1 MLGVAP
7 FTSLTH
13 ANRGASPKKAAS
25 VRHAEKQ
32 PVALPLRDDQ
42 GLIGLRYDEAR
53 EAEPPVPIIPARSP
67 LRPSPRAAHQAHRP
81 SNSLDSALSIRSRP
95 SSCVFVPTNAGV
107 PPPRP
112 PRPNEPHPALRTI
125 TSPGGAAYDDDW
137 KWDYGPTNT
146 RSVWEESD
154 DDEEDPITYEKTDT
168 RSSKFRMA
176 SLRLAP
182 RPKAA
187 SLGSIEEGGGRK
199 SESSNSQIS
208 VPLSSP
214 SLSDGNSLT
223 PTTSPPTPTTDHF
236 PEKFMRSLSFRSSK
250 SAKASTKQLKKKPAK
265 KDPVASARYMDSWGI
280 EVPPVSAHETPLR
293 THRAAA
299 PKYGAEP
306 NFLGAP
312 ETPEAPQHPRPPK
325 PPEIAPPSSNVI
337 SHASHAYHGYHG
349 NDRSPRPSTSTSGSN
364 LDNPNLNRL
373 SFSHRASLFYP
384 LYKRNGVIMSDRD
397 SGIATDSPHL
407 NVKVKSGGRSFPLV
421 PRSTKNAQLD
431 DGDDDATAQSEQG
444 PPDNSSVRGPDA
456 DADDATQYSLTNTD
470 RHHPPSIRVI
480 SVEAEKESQKVR
492 SLYESADGLNWE
504 DGGRCPSLDERLE
517 PAEAAEEEDVP
528 SHGDEN
534 DAPDGPQH
542 GPATPD
548 RATTASRHVR
558 LARSVQRRSHELA
571 GGFEDWEG
579 VNGEDVDRFGFINP
593 QRPTTSKSES
603 NVHFSPQ
610 KKRNVLIRRDY
621 PAHSLSVKSRV
632 GRRGSAL
639 SLNSHASELST
650 ASHRST
656 RSAFRQ
662 ATNLLPHNRD
672 RRLVDEAG
680 SSLATQP
687 GLTNIAEDELA
698 EKLAN
703 ESKLKEASRS
713 EKWLRMAKVVRQGD
727 EGQGMIFEFD
737 PRHPKLVSRTWKGI
751 PDCWR
756 SAAWYSFL
764 SSSAQASNKPFA
776 TDEELKADF
785 RRLVEEPS
793 PDDTQIDMDVP
804 RTINQHIMFRRRY
817 RGGQRLLFRVLHAL
831 SLYFPETGYV
841 QGMAPLVATLLSY
854 YEEEACFVMLVRL
867 WQYRGLS
874 QMYGTRDS
882 ELGEL
887 MNILGDFEKYWLGD
901 RDVAKQLAELGIH
914 PTAYATRWYMTLFNL
929 SIPFVVQLRVWDVF
943 MLLGSAPTEPPSP
956 ALITGRIY
964 AEPAPPS
971 QGLEILHATCAAII
985 DCQRENLLD
994 SDFENAMRALTSW
1007 IPIKNVEH
1015 FMAVVQIEWKQH
1027 QNRHR
1032 RP

>member
-1 MLGVAP
+1 MLGIAP

-13 ANRGASPKKAAS
+13 ANRGAPPKKAAS

-32 PVALPLRDDQ
+32 RVVLPLRDDQ

-53 EAEPPVPIIPARSP
+53 EAEPPIPIIPARSP
-67 LRPSPRAAHQAHRP
+67 LRPSPRAAHLMHRA

-95 SSCVFVPTNAGV
+95 SSCVFVPTNAGA

-125 TSPGGAAYDDDW
+125 TSPGGAAYQGDW
-137 KWDYGPTNT
+137 RWDYRPTNT
-146 RSVWEESD
+146 ESVWEESD
-154 DDEEDPITYEKTDT
+154 DEGEDPFAYDKTDT
-168 RSSKFRMA
+168 RSSKFRIA

-187 SLGSIEEGGGRK
+187 SLGSIEEGGRK
-199 SESSNSQIS
+199 SESSTSQIS

-214 SLSDGNSLT
+214 SLSDGNTLT
-223 PTTSPPTPTTDHF
+223 PATSPATPTTDHF
-236 PEKFMRSLSFRSSK
+236 SEKLVRSLSFLSSK
-250 SAKASTKQLKKKPAK
+250 SAKPSTKQLKKKPAR
-265 KDPVASARYMDSWGI
+265 KDPVASARYKDTWGI
-280 EVPPVSAHETPLR
+280 AETPVVGAHEAPLR
-293 THRAAA
+293 TDRAAA

-306 NFLGAP
+306 NFLAAP
-312 ETPEAPQHPRPPK
+312 GTPEAPRPPK
-325 PPEIAPPSSNVI
+325 PPEIAPSPSTNTYQV
-337 SHASHAYHGYHG
+337 APYRLAPYPGK
-349 NDRSPRPSTSTSGSN
+349 DRSPRPSVSISGSN
-364 LDNPNLNRL
+364 LDDLSPSRV

-384 LYKRNGVIMSDRD
+384 RHKRNGVIMSDRD

-407 NVKVKSGGRSFPLV
+407 NEKVKSGGRSFPLV
-421 PRSTKNAQLD
+421 TRPTKNTRLD
-431 DGDDDATAQSEQG
+431 DGGDDATAQSE
-444 PPDNSSVRGPDA
+444 PEPADNGSVRGPDA
-456 DADDATQYSLTNTD
+456 DADDATRYSLANAD
-470 RHHPPSIRVI
+470 EQRPPSIRVI
-480 SVEAEKESQKVR
+480 SIEAEKESQKVR
-492 SLYESADGLNWE
+492 SLYESAEGLNWE
-504 DGGRCPSLDERLE
+504 DGGGCPSLDERLE
-517 PAEAAEEEDVP
+517 PAAEEDVP
-528 SHGDEN
+528 SHGDGN
-534 DAPDGPQH
+534 DAPDGPQR
-542 GPATPD
+542 GPATID
-548 RATTASRHVR
+548 RVTTASRHVSI
-558 LARSVQRRSHELA
+558 ARSVQRRSHELA

-579 VNGEDVDRFGFINP
+579 VNGGDVDRFGFISP

-603 NVHFSPQ
+603 SVHFSPQ
-610 KKRNVLIRRDY
+610 KKRNVLVRRDH
-621 PAHSLSVKSRV
+621 PAHSLTVKSRV

-680 SSLATQP
+680 NSLATQP

-703 ESKLKEASRS
+703 EAKLKEVSRS
-713 EKWLRMAKVVRQGD
+713 EKWLRMAKVVRRGD

-776 TDEELKADF
+776 TDDELKADF

-793 PDDTQIDMDVP
+793 PDDVQIDMDVP

-854 YEEEACFVMLVRL
+854 YEEESCFVMLVRL

-956 ALITGRIY
+956 ALITGRIS
-964 AEPAPPS
+964 ANPAPPS

-1007 IPIKNVEH
+1007 IPIKNIEH

>member
-7 FTSLTH
+7 FTSFTH
-13 ANRGASPKKAAS
+13 ANHGAFRKKAAS

-67 LRPSPRAAHQAHRP
+67 LRPSARAAHPMHRP

-95 SSCVFVPTNAGV
+95 SSCVFVPTSASV

-112 PRPNEPHPALRTI
+112 PRPDEPHPALRTI
-125 TSPGGAAYDDDW
+125 TSPGGAAYEDDW

-146 RSVWEESD
+146 KSVWEESD
-154 DDEEDPITYEKTDT
+154 DEEEDPFAYEKTDT
-168 RSSKFRMA
+168 RSSKFRIA

-187 SLGSIEEGGGRK
+187 SLGSIEEGGRR
-199 SESSNSQIS
+199 SESSTSEIS

-214 SLSDGNSLT
+214 SLSDGNTLS
-223 PTTSPPTPTTDHF
+223 PTTSPPTPTTEHF
-236 PEKFMRSLSFRSSK
+236 SEKFVRSLSFRSSK
-250 SAKASTKQLKKKPAK
+250 SAKPSAKQLKKKPAR

-280 EVPPVSAHETPLR
+280 EASVVGAHEAPHR
-293 THRAAA
+293 TDRAAA
-299 PKYGAEP
+299 LKYGAEP
-306 NFLGAP
+306 NFLAAP
-312 ETPEAPQHPRPPK
+312 ETPQAPHHPRLPN
-325 PPEIAPPSSNVI
+325 PPEIAQSS
-337 SHASHAYHGYHG
+337 STSHAYQG
-349 NDRSPRPSTSTSGSN
+349 NGRSPRPSASVSGSN
-364 LDNPNLNRL
+364 LDNFNLNRL

-384 LYKRNGVIMSDRD
+384 RHKRNGVIMSDRD
-397 SGIATDSPHL
+397 SGIATDNPHL
-407 NVKVKSGGRSFPLV
+407 TEKLKSGGRSFPLV
-421 PRSTKNAQLD
+421 APSTKKTRLD
-431 DGDDDATAQSEQG
+431 DDDATTQG
-444 PPDNSSVRGPDA
+444 EPVPADNGSVRGPDA
-456 DADDATQYSLTNTD
+456 DADDATRCSLANTD
-470 RHHPPSIRVI
+470 QLRPPSIRVI
-480 SVEAEKESQKVR
+480 SIEAEKESQKVR
-492 SLYESADGLNWE
+492 SLYESAEGLNWE

-517 PAEAAEEEDVP
+517 PAEEEDVP

-534 DAPDGPQH
+534 DAPDGPQR
-542 GPATPD
+542 GLATPG
-548 RATTASRHVR
+548 RATTASRHVS

-593 QRPTTSKSES
+593 QRPMTSKSES
-603 NVHFSPQ
+603 TVHFSPQ
-610 KKRNVLIRRDY
+610 KKRNVLIRRDHA
-621 PAHSLSVKSRV
+621 AHSLAVKSRV
-632 GRRGSAL
+632 ARRGSAL

-687 GLTNIAEDELA
+687 GLTNIVEDELA
-698 EKLAN
+698 ERLAN

-713 EKWLRMAKVVRQGD
+713 EKWFRMAKVIRRGD
-727 EGQGMIFEFD
+727 EGQGMTFEFD
-737 PRHPKLVSRTWKGI
+737 PKHPKLVSRTWKGI

-764 SSSAQASNKPFA
+764 SSSAQASNKPYA

-793 PDDTQIDMDVP
+793 PDDSQIDMDVP

-867 WQYRGLS
+867 WRYRGLS
-874 QMYGTRDS
+874 EMYGTRDS

-887 MNILGDFEKYWLGD
+887 MSILGDFEKYWLED

-956 ALITGRIY
+956 ALITGRIS
-964 AEPAPPS
+964 AEPAPAS

-1007 IPIKNVEH
+1007 IPIRNVEH
-1015 FMAVVQIEWKQH
+1015 FMAVVRIEWKQH